1 MKTLRLP
8 AILLAVCAAAFA
20 QMPDKFT
27 NLQVLPKDIPKKD
40 LMSMMRTFS
49 FSLGVRCE
57 HCHKQSA
64 DKKIDFPADTEN
76 KQMAR
81 TMLRMVHAINQ
92 QYIDKLGVESPIPV
106 QCVTCHRGLAEPEPI
121 NRVLLRTI
129 EKHDVQTAITK
140 YKELREK
147 YYGGAAYDFTETP
160 LNQLTEA
167 LLEQDRGKDA
177 AAIMEMNV
185 AMNTSA
191 SINLGWTQHLL
202 AMSHEAAG
210 DTEKAKSDLEKILA
224 RKPDD
229 DWAKKELQRLEKK

>member
-1 MKTLRLP
+1 MKILRLP

-64 DKKIDFPADTEN
+64 DKKMDFPADTEN

-92 QYIDKLGVESPIPV
+92 QYIDKLGVDSPVQV
-106 QCVTCHRGLAEPEPI
+106 QCVTCHRGIAEPEPI
-121 NRVLLRTI
+121 NMVLQRTI

-167 LLEQDRGKDA
+167 LLAKDRGKDA

-185 AMNTSA
+185 GFNTPGPTNA
-191 SINLGWTQHLL
+191 GWTVHLL
-202 AMSHEAAG
+202 AMAHLAAG
-210 DTEKAKSDLEKILA
+210 DKEKAKTDLQRIVA
-224 RKPDD
+224 NRPND
-229 DWAKKELQRLEKK
+229 DWAKQELEKLEKK